1 MCIDTDNVFLLS
13 YLADK
18 LKGECIAYFK
28 QHVLSATFWGIWSTV
43 IIAPEIQK
51 AIIMIMFMVQLH
63 PGESLREATRS

>member
-28 QHVLSATFWGIWSTV
+28 QHVLTISNVLGYLEHSDCRSRDSEGDHHDHVHDSAASGGN
-43 IIAPEIQK
+43 P
-51 AIIMIMFMVQLH
+51 
-63 PGESLREATRS
+63 